1 MSKIRVTIWHEY
13 RHEKKNPEVT
23 ALYPNGIHKTIAEFL
38 ASDDLEIRTAT
49 LDEPEHGLPDE
60 VLNNTD
66 VLLWWGH
73 IAHDEVSDELVEK
86 IKRRVFD
93 EGMGFIAL
101 HSAHLS
107 KPFRAL
113 VGTSGKLTW
122 GDNQKEIMWNLMP
135 QHPIAKGIPDHFI
148 IEEDEMY
155 GEPFMIPQPDELVF
169 GAWYEHG
176 NIFRAGCCFY
186 RGLGKVFYF
195 QPGHETC
202 PSFHNE
208 NVQQVIKNAVRWAA
222 PQDMTSLGHL
232 YPMYCP
238 YLKPIV

>member
-1 MSKIRVTIWHEY
+1 MSKIRVTIWHEF
-13 RHEKKNPEVT
+13 RHEKTDPDVT
-23 ALYPNGIHKTIAEFL
+23 AIYPEGIHKTIADFL
-38 ASDDLEIRTAT
+38 KSDDLDIKTVT
-49 LDEPEHGLPDE
+49 LDDPDQGLPPE
-60 VLNNTD
+60 VLDNTD
-66 VLLWWGH
+66 VLMWWGH
-73 IAHDEVSDELVEK
+73 MAHDEVKDELVER

-93 EGMGFIAL
+93 YGMGFIAL

-113 VGTSGKLTW
+113 AGTSGRLTW

-135 QHPIAKGIPDHFI
+135 QHPIAKGIPDHFV

-202 PSFHNE
+202 PSYHNE
-208 NVQQVIKNAVRWAA
+208 YVQQILKNAVRWAA
-222 PQDMTSLGHL
+222 PHDLSVMGDL
-232 YPMYCP
+232 YPMSCP